1 MVRRYQLPNS
11 PEIAVAVPGFALDRM
26 IGEGGFGQV
35 WRAHRDGTDERV
47 AIKILHFELVSS
59 HDALTR
65 FQREIAAVARL
76 RHPNVVRAYE
86 HGTLADGRPF
96 LVMEYLDGSSLREVI
111 RDRGAL
117 SPEETLTILGPICD
131 ALSFAHASALVHR
144 DIKASNVVLARD
156 DNGPRPV
163 LLDFGLVKLIDDTG
177 PGLTSSR
184 TMLGTPTAMAP
195 EQMRGEPVD
204 SRTDVYALGL
214 LAYHMLTGQ
223 PAFTAGGGAIKS
235 YLQLHG
241 PRPRPSAKIDIDPAI
256 DNPIMKAL
264 APSPTER
271 YASATDFFEALRVVV
286 ISRRVSGTIPTP
298 KVDPAEI
305 NDTTLVTPVPGAEV
319 DVIALYLEG
328 DKADVTKVRDLA
340 VSLNMTIAIE
350 APDSILVVAPKEHC
364 DVSRLKHGL
373 VDLSAASRAA
383 LGVSRASI
391 HQGMVDGPAL
401 DSETWAPYPLETGL
415 WIAPTV

>member
-1 MVRRYQLPNS
+1 
-11 PEIAVAVPGFALDRM
+11 M

-35 WRAHRDGTDERV
+35 WRASRPGDGELV

-65 FQREIAAVARL
+65 FQREIAAIERL

-86 HGTLADGRPF
+86 HGTLSDGRPF
-96 LVMEYLDGSSLREVI
+96 LVMEYLEGASLREVI

-117 SPEETLTILGPICD
+117 SPEETVTILGPICD
-131 ALSFAHASALVHR
+131 ALAFAHTSALVHR

-156 DNGPRPV
+156 DQGFRPV
-163 LLDFGLVKLIDDTG
+163 LLDFGLVKLVDDTG

-204 SRTDVYALGL
+204 ARTDVYALGL

-256 DNPIMKAL
+256 DGPIMKAL
-264 APSPTER
+264 APSPTDR
-271 YASATDFFEALRVVV
+271 YATARDFFDALRVV
-286 ISRRVSGTIPTP
+286 IMSRRVTGTIPTP
-298 KVDPAEI
+298 KIDPAEI
-305 NDTTLVTPVPGAEV
+305 NDTTLATPVHGAEV
-319 DVIALYLEG
+319 DVFALYLEG
-328 DKADVTKVRDLA
+328 DRTDVSKVREIALA
-340 VSLNMTIAIE
+340 AGMIVAIE
-350 APDSILVVAPKEHC
+350 APDSLLAVAPRDSC
-364 DVSRLKHGL
+364 DIVRLKENLANLG
-373 VDLSAASRAA
+373 SKSRAA
-383 LGVSRASI
+383 LGLSRAAI
-391 HQGMVDGPAL
+391 HEGMVDGPAL
-401 DSETWAPYPLETGL
+401 DSETWAPYPLAIGL

>member
-1 MVRRYQLPNS
+1 MARALTQPDS
-11 PEIAVAVPGFALDRM
+11 SAVAVPGFTLDRL

-35 WRAHRDGTDERV
+35 WRAHRESSEEVV

-65 FQREIAAVARL
+65 FQREIAAVERL
-76 RHPNVVRAYE
+76 RHPSVVRAYE
-86 HGTLADGRPF
+86 HGTLPDGRPF
-96 LVMEYLDGSSLREVI
+96 LVMEYLEGSSLREVI

-131 ALSFAHASALVHR
+131 ALEFAHASSLVHR
-144 DIKASNVVLARD
+144 DIKASNVVLARGD
-156 DNGPRPV
+156 TGPRPV

-184 TMLGTPTAMAP
+184 NMLGTPTAMAP

-204 SRTDVYALGL
+204 PRTDVYALGL

-241 PRPRPSAKIDIDPAI
+241 PRPRPSSKIDIDPAI
-256 DNPIMKAL
+256 DSPIMKAL
-264 APSPTER
+264 APSQADR
-271 YASATDFFEALRVVV
+271 YASAKDFYEALRVVV
-286 ISRRVSGTIPTP
+286 ISRRVSGTMPTP
-298 KVDPAEI
+298 KIDPGEI
-305 NDTTLVTPVPGAEV
+305 NDATLVAPVVGAEI
-319 DVIALYLEG
+319 DVFAVYVEG
-328 DKADVTKVRDLA
+328 DRSDVSKVRDLA
-340 VSLNMTIAIE
+340 LSLGMTVAIE
-350 APDSILVVAPKEHC
+350 APDSVLAVAPKETFQI
-364 DVSRLKHGL
+364 VRLKQAL
-373 VDLSAASRAA
+373 ANLTSTSRAA
-383 LGVSRASI
+383 VGESRATI
-391 HQGMVDGPAL
+391 HEGMVDGPAL
-401 DSETWAPYPLETGL
+401 DSESWAPHPLEPGL

>member
-1 MVRRYQLPNS
+1 
-11 PEIAVAVPGFALDRM
+11 M

-35 WRAHRDGTDERV
+35 WRAHREGTDELV

-65 FQREIAAVARL
+65 FQREIAAIERL
-76 RHPNVVRAYE
+76 RHPNVVRAHE

-96 LVMEYLDGSSLREVI
+96 LVMEYLEGSSLREVI
-111 RDRGAL
+111 RDRGAIP
-117 SPEETLTILGPICD
+117 PEEALSLLGPICD
-131 ALSFAHASALVHR
+131 ALAFAHVAGLVHR

-156 DNGPRPV
+156 VTGNRPV

-204 SRTDVYALGL
+204 ARTDVYALGL

-223 PAFTAGGGAIKS
+223 PAFTGGGGAIKS

-241 PRPRPSAKIDIDPAI
+241 PRPRPSSKIDIDPAI
-256 DNPIMKAL
+256 DGPIMKAL
-264 APSPTER
+264 APSPVDR
-271 YASATDFFEALRVVV
+271 YATAKDFYEALRVVI
-286 ISRRVSGTIPTP
+286 ISRRVSGTFPTP
-298 KVDPAEI
+298 KIEPGEI
-305 NDTTLVTPVPGAEV
+305 NDVTVVTPVPGSEV
-319 DVIALYLEG
+319 DVVALYLEG
-328 DKADVTKVRDLA
+328 DKGDVSKVRDLA
-340 VSLNMTIAIE
+340 LAMGMTIAIE
-350 APDSILVVAPKEHC
+350 APDSVLAVVSKDGC
-364 DVSRLKHGL
+364 DVERLKGALGGL
-373 VDLSAASRAA
+373 GATSRAA
-383 LGVSRASI
+383 LGLSRASI
-391 HQGMVDGPAL
+391 HEGMVDGPAL
-401 DSETWAPYPLETGL
+401 DCETWAPYPLELGL